1 MFWRLLLFVPLHK
14 TDNFPPRG
22 FLINKIRRFD
32 NNTIPYYQIMVK
44 VGTVFR
50 RCQIKLCKDLFAVM
64 ETLRQSSPTFVIGDP
79 SFPIP
84 NFVREGERKA
94 RWIPANCRRE

>member
-64 ETLRQSSPTFVIGDP
+64 ENPTSVIPDVCNRG
-79 SFPIP
+79 SIFPYP
-84 NFVREGERKA
+84 KLCEGR
-94 RWIPANCRRE
+94 